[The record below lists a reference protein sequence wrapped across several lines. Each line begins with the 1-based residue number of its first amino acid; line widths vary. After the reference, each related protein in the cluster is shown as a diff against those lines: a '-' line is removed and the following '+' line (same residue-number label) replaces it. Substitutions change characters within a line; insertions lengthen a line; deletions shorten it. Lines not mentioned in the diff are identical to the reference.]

1 MFAVRVSF
9 GALSMLITLL
19 AAYLISSE
27 RAFIVLSAIPSIF
40 VLIVNRLVCLVI
52 FIRQKVDI
60 HLHIS

>member
-9 GALSMLITLL
+9 GAFSMLITLL

-27 RAFIVLSAIPSIF
+27 HAFIVLSVILSIF

-52 FIRQKVDI
+52 FTRQKVDI
-60 HLHIS
+60 HLRIS